1 MLGRFRVA
9 VQYRAPAVA
18 SCYLASRPER
28 AGLLRNEVKRDDGA
42 SPVRV
47 VLGRTIRNRRICDP
61 LMWRRRGVRFAVG
74 TWAERGG
81 EPFTHAAAR
90 GTVGCAPSRR
100 SFQKIDQPGARS
112 DPSAGAV
119 STRPTADTA
128 RGRGKSARCAGA
140 VAEWYGA

>member
-47 VLGRTIRNRRICDP
+47 VLGRTISNRGICDP

-74 TWAERGG
+74 AWAERGG

-90 GTVGCAPSRR
+90 GGRAADARRDRRDRSRNR
-100 SFQKIDQPGARS
+100 GLRAVEEVVPEDRP
-112 DPSAGAV
+112 AG
-119 STRPTADTA
+119 
-128 RGRGKSARCAGA
+128 
-140 VAEWYGA
+140 